1 MADLNTAIDNFEAA
15 SKGTD
20 VKAAL
25 IALLETLSILDVDV
39 DFLNKQG
46 LEYYVL
52 QETINSYE
60 YSKLAPFRGLTNSP
74 VDPENPSPALMTGGN
89 LYNFFTPILN
99 KLRAFAGLEEHEIH
113 AGDIQALLTYIHEYI
128 YDSNVGIK
136 SAIESNKS
144 KITGDN
150 IVIPDTESLMD
161 YGNRILEIDK
171 GSPLDVSPLKV
182 DKLEGTYTAEAGKAF
197 NPIVVD
203 VPLKIGVLDA
213 PLNDTYDAREKG
225 YDVWGSVIAH
235 VPVED
240 PNKTGSGSGSSTGKK
255 GDGTGTDSKYNLVD
269 KVVNSNGEYSASSEE
284 PPADGYSSIDTTGVS
299 NYYVDPN
306 KRYEVIFQDHNGK
319 ELKRIPDV
327 QAGTSVPR
335 SEWPAAP
342 THEATGDIW
351 VFDCWN
357 PQPIYV
363 LGNMT
368 CVAKF
373 SRYQGPP
380 VIHTS
385 STPGNYVTESW
396 EEICSSYGTNVPV
409 GAIKPLFIP
418 GAGFIRMKKVN
429 NVESDASS
437 VWMSMDRIG
446 DNNSPNG
453 NVPFTNAYDDLI
465 DSTKIYSWE
474 NSLGRQWL
482 NSTFI
487 SDFLPECLQETITYM
502 NKYHVHTDDGT
513 HFKWHNTRDRIWPLS
528 IQELGYYWKGENL
541 DEWGIDCPNF
551 GDNGFTYCGPYF
563 QEHFGS
569 NSLTRAT
576 NSSWYSIFRNMNIQG
591 YPNASIREKLECMLP
606 HHNDEEFT
614 YYDPDTGDS
623 SVLKNFDILSAA
635 EKINQLHHYSLP
647 MYDLAKFMDYQN
659 DIPKFGG
666 KYNPSGYDYLDF
678 SDRESGRVSSVV
690 LRDSAP
696 QRGGYGYLFS
706 TNICTF
712 GWNDGASRDLP
723 MIGELGYMRSDHFF
737 RDIISTQNIDYA
749 ICFGL
754 GKSPRG

>member
-1 MADLNTAIDNFEAA
+1 MADLNTAIENFEAA

-20 VKAAL
+20 VKATL
-25 IALLETLSILDVDV
+25 IALLEALSILDVDV

-60 YSKLAPFRGLTNSP
+60 YAKMAPFRGLTNSP
-74 VDPENPSPALMTGGN
+74 VEPENPSPALMTGGN
-89 LYNFFTPILN
+89 LYNFFTPILV
-99 KLRAFAGLEEHEIH
+99 KLRDFAGLEEHEIH
-113 AGDIQALLTYIHEYI
+113 AGDIQALLTYIYEYI

-136 SAIESNKS
+136 SAIQSNKS
-144 KITGDN
+144 KITGEN

-161 YGNRILEIDK
+161 YSSRILEIDK
-171 GSPLDVSPLKV
+171 GSPLDVSPLNI
-182 DKLEGTYTAEAGKAF
+182 DKLEGTYTAEEGKAF
-197 NPIVVD
+197 NPIVVE
-203 VPLKIGVLDA
+203 VPLKVGYLDA
-213 PLNDTYDAREKG
+213 PLNDTYNANEYG
-225 YDVWGSVIAH
+225 YDVWATAVAH

-240 PNKTGSGSGSSTGKK
+240 PNKTGSGSSGSGKK

-269 KVVNSNGEYSASSEE
+269 KVVDSNGEYSASSEQ

-299 NYYVDPN
+299 NYIVDPN
-306 KRYEVIFQDHNGK
+306 KTFEVIFQDHNGK

-327 QAGTSVPR
+327 PAGTSVPR

-342 THEATGDIW
+342 AHEATGDIW
-351 VFDCWN
+351 AFDCWN

-363 LGNMT
+363 LANMT

-385 STPGNYVTESW
+385 STPGNYITDSW
-396 EEICSSYGTNVPV
+396 EEICSKYGSGYNI
-409 GAIKPLFIP
+409 GSIKPLFIP

-429 NVESDASS
+429 NSESDAVS

-453 NVPFTNAYDDLI
+453 NHPFTGAYDDSL
-465 DSTKIYSWE
+465 DGNKIYSWE
-474 NSLGRQWL
+474 NSTGRQWL

-502 NKYHVHTDDGT
+502 DKYHVHTDDGAT
-513 HFKWHNTRDRIWPLS
+513 YTWHMTRDRVWPLS

-541 DEWGIDCPNF
+541 DEFGINCPNF

-576 NSSWYSIFRNMNIQG
+576 NSSWYGIFRNMTIQG

-606 HHNDEEFT
+606 HMNDEEFT
-614 YYDPDTGDS
+614 YYDPDTGET
-623 SVLKNFDILSAA
+623 SVATNFDILGAK
-635 EKINQLHHYSLP
+635 EKINQLNHYSLP
-647 MYDLAKFMDYQN
+647 SYDYSKFMDYQN
-659 DIPKFGG
+659 DIPTFGD
-666 KYNPSGYDYLDF
+666 KYEASGFNSLNF
-678 SDRESGRVSSVV
+678 NGSDHSWDTVV
-690 LRDSAP
+690 LRDSSA
-696 QRGGYGYLFS
+696 RKGTYGALFMAKMWS
-706 TNICTF
+706 P
-712 GWNDGASRDLP
+712 GWNDGSGRIIP
-723 MIGELGYMRSDHFF
+723 MLGSLENMRSDHYF
-737 RDIISTQNIDYA
+737 RDIVSTSNIDYA

-754 GKSPRG
+754 GRSPRG